1 MLVLNRRPA
10 EGLVRNLRTEIVF
23 NLRPSKGLIR
33 NERLHGRDYTVVPM
47 VMITEGV
54 HKGSNGA
61 LYYPGEELGK
71 TPCVWNMKPVVVNH
85 PEADGGGVSACDPEV
100 AENYQIGMV
109 MNTEFDE
116 LGRLKAEAWIEP
128 PLADAVDDRI
138 MKAVE
143 NEQMME
149 LSTGVFVDREFNPG
163 EFEGEPYDAIA
174 RNYRPDHLAVLPDKK
189 GAFHPKRYG

>member
-71 TPCVWNMKPVVVNH
+71 TPCVWNMKPEIRRSH
-85 PEADGGGVSACDPEV
+85 
-100 AENYQIGMV
+100 I
-109 MNTEFDE
+109 
-116 LGRLKAEAWIEP
+116 
-128 PLADAVDDRI
+128 
-138 MKAVE
+138 
-143 NEQMME
+143 
-149 LSTGVFVDREFNPG
+149 
-163 EFEGEPYDAIA
+163 
-174 RNYRPDHLAVLPDKK
+174 
-189 GAFHPKRYG
+189 